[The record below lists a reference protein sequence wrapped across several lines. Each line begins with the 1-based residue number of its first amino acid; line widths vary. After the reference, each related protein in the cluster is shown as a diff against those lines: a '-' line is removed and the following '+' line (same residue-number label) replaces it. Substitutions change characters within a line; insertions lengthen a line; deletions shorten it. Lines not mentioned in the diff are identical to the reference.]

1 MWYAPDNNKKH
12 ELDYDEVVFD
22 TKVIEEGKIIDRK
35 KLAVTLKNIIEEKKW
50 KGRNLYFIVPDSSVT
65 MRSEQIPASLNKEEA
80 KSYIKLQLEGSIRLP
95 FKNPL
100 IDYHITNKGEE
111 KNDIL
116 LFAYPEDRLQPY
128 FEIFTEVT
136 LNPVVADLSF
146 LSTYRVCS
154 ELGLSS
160 EEQHLLMIQWNRYD
174 LVLTVFH
181 QNLPIFNRHINF
193 HNMFENYISA
203 ENNEQILWKQPE
215 DVRQPFIEDQLL
227 TMERF
232 MDFYQYSV
240 RNGGMR
246 K

>member
-1 MWYAPDNNKKH
+1 M
-12 ELDYDEVVFD
+12 
-22 TKVIEEGKIIDRK
+22 IEEGKIIDRK